1 MKGNYKIVKLQ
12 SVQEKITRYW
22 QFLKYYGVKATWAY
36 YLGNQSESKYFD
48 YRRKLIKSFVKRLR
62 KEANIDK
69 IDHEMVEKNNEF
81 PKIVWVLWQQGEA
94 QMPETVKASIKTIK
108 EFAKRSGCEFH
119 LLTDE
124 NLLRFISIP
133 KDIIEKNKNKQ
144 LSSAAFADIVRAS
157 LLYEYGG
164 IWMDSTLFVS
174 TYATLEMFE
183 GDFFSLNH
191 PPIHPE
197 KMEQTISDFKWAG
210 YCLAGKKGK
219 SYFKHIRDIF
229 IYFVRTCPMFIHY
242 LMMDYFIWSEY
253 DSNPEFKTLVDGLP
267 ILAPAERV
275 LFLREYADKP
285 FDEKEWEEVLKTTPI
300 MKTTYK
306 FNKNTL
312 IPGSYLYKLFHGE
325 LNNESI

>member
-1 MKGNYKIVKLQ
+1 MLKLQ
-12 SVQEKITRYW
+12 SIQEKILRYH
-22 QFLKYYGVKATWAY
+22 QISKYYGFRATWAY

-48 YRRKLIKSFVKRLR
+48 YRIKIIKTIVRRLR

-69 IDHEMVEKNNEF
+69 IDNEIIEKSTKF

-94 QMPETVKASIKTIK
+94 QMPETVRASMKTIK
-108 EFAKRSGCEFH
+108 DFAKRSGCEFH
-119 LLTDE
+119 FLTDE
-124 NLLRFISIP
+124 NLHSYISIP

-157 LLYEYGG
+157 LLFEHGG
-164 IWMDSTLFVS
+164 IWMDATLFVS
-174 TYATLEMFE
+174 PYATLEMFE

-191 PPIHPE
+191 PPVHPE
-197 KMEQTISDFKWAG
+197 KMEKTISDFKWAG

-229 IYFVRTCPMFIHY
+229 IYFVRKYPIFIHY
-242 LMMDYFIWSEY
+242 LMMDYFILSEY
-253 DSNPEFKTLVDGLP
+253 DVNPEFKMLVDELP

-285 FDEKEWEEVLKTTPI
+285 FDETEWEEVLKTTPI

-306 FNKNTL
+306 INKDTL
-312 IPGSYLYKLFHGE
+312 IPGSYLYKLFYGE
-325 LNNESI
+325 LNK

>member
-1 MKGNYKIVKLQ
+1 MLKLQ
-12 SVQEKITRYW
+12 SIQEKILRYH
-22 QFLKYYGVKATWAY
+22 QILKYYGFRATWVY

-48 YRRKLIKSFVKRLR
+48 YRIKIIKTFVRRLR

-69 IDHEMVEKNNEF
+69 IDNEIIEKSTKF
-81 PKIVWVLWQQGEA
+81 PKIIWVLWQQGEA
-94 QMPETVKASIKTIK
+94 QMPETVRASMKTIK
-108 EFAKRSGCEFH
+108 DFAKRNGCEFH

-124 NLLRFISIP
+124 NLHSYISIP

-157 LLYEYGG
+157 LLFEHGG
-164 IWMDSTLFVS
+164 IWMDATLFVS
-174 TYATLEMFE
+174 PYATLEMFE

-191 PPIHPE
+191 PPVHPE
-197 KMEQTISDFKWAG
+197 KIERTISNFKWAG

-229 IYFVRTCPMFIHY
+229 IYFVRKCPIFIDY
-242 LMMDYFIWSEY
+242 LMMDYFILSEY
-253 DSNPEFKTLVDGLP
+253 DANPEFKILVDELP

-275 LFLREYADKP
+275 LFFREYADKL
-285 FDEKEWEEVLKTTPI
+285 FDKTEWEEVLKTTPI

-306 FNKNTL
+306 INKDTL
-312 IPGSYLYKLFHGE
+312 IPGTYLYKLFYGE
-325 LNNESI
+325 LNK